1 MAVGYTKLTK
11 MQYFF
16 LIFKFEMNAR
26 QSKDSFFESLA
37 EIFAEEIFRGNLQKK
52 NENVLEQQRKFWRIF
67 LHSHKLSGGGDN
79 FRFLG

>member
-11 MQYFF
+11 KCNIF

-37 EIFAEEIFRGNLQKK
+37 EIFAEILDEKT
-52 NENVLEQQRKFWRIF
+52 ENF
-67 LHSHKLSGGGDN
+67 LK
-79 FRFLG
+79 